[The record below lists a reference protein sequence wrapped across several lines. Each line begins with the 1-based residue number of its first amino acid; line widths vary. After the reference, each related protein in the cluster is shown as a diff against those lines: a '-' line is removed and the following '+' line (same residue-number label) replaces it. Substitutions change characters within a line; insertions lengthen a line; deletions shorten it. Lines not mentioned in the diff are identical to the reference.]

1 MLKTILE
8 FATRKKSIQKTN
20 DVEKEKIT
28 PKHCIFKSHK
38 MLKTILEFAT
48 RKKSIQKTNDVEK
61 EKITPKHCIIFN
73 YYTYEYVSNSKKYIY
88 IKK

>member
-1 MLKTILE
+1 
-8 FATRKKSIQKTN
+8 
-20 DVEKEKIT
+20 
-28 PKHCIFKSHK
+28 

-73 YYTYEYVSNSKKYIY
+73 NYTYEYVSNSKKYIY